1 MEEEQSWVGKE
12 VGVDQEGEK
21 DEYDQKY
28 FVQNSLKTDNKTAP
42 KLTCW
47 GFPKCIQWDIFLPTF
62 VSSSLLP
69 DSSQNTFLSSRPL
82 LWWFIYTQ

>member
-28 FVQNSLKTDNKTAP
+28 FVQNSLKTSTVV
-42 KLTCW
+42 LHEYST
-47 GFPKCIQWDIFLPTF
+47 
-62 VSSSLLP
+62 
-69 DSSQNTFLSSRPL
+69 
-82 LWWFIYTQ
+82 Y